1 MAKTT
6 PALFFRQVKQEM
18 SKVTWPSRKEAMT
31 GTLMVVVLSSLAA
44 VFFFAVDWVFASI
57 MAMILGLGG

>member
-18 SKVTWPSRKEAMT
+18 SKVTWPSRKEALT
-31 GTLMVVVLSSLAA
+31 GAVMVIFLSSLAA
-44 VFFFAVDWVFASI
+44 AFFFAVDWVFALI
-57 MAMILGLGG
+57 MKTILGLGG

>member
-18 SKVTWPSRKEAMT
+18 GKVTWPSRKEALT
-31 GTLMVVVLSSLAA
+31 GTAMVIFLSSLAA
-44 VFFFAVDWVFASI
+44 VFFFVVDWFFALI
-57 MAMILGLGG
+57 MKTIFGLGG